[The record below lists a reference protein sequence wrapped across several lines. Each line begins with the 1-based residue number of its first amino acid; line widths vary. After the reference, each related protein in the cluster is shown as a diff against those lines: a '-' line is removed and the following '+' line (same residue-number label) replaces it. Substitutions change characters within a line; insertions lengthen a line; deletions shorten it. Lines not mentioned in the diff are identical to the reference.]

1 MKHVQVQGYL
11 VTVTTKTHD
20 KDDIVT
26 CAAGAPSLSS
36 RFSPGIHLT
45 LHASGGWRRG
55 NNRSQGKL
63 EITVAKKRKKPQLK
77 D

>member
-45 LHASGGWRRG
+45 HHASGGWRRG